1 MKQKNEEKLVLQYFR
16 KSFPGFPKGRLIPSE
31 SPDFILRISPK
42 KSIGIELT
50 ELYHSGNL
58 ISEIRMAVKKKEE
71 KLPAYRHMNL
81 SQQWL
86 IIHADDVEREV
97 NYHFRNK
104 LGNMELNTSFD
115 RVFLFD
121 LSSGKIVKLG
131 G

>member
-16 KSFPGFPKGRLIPSE
+16 KNFPGFPKGRLIPSE

-50 ELYHSGNL
+50 ELYRVNNL
-58 ISEIRMAVKKKEE
+58 VDDIRLVVRKKEE
-71 KLPAYRHMNL
+71 KLPLYQHMNL

-86 IIHADDVEREV
+86 ILHADDVEREV

-104 LGNMELNTSFD
+104 LENLELTSAFD

-121 LSSGKIVKLG
+121 LFSGSIVKLG